1 MTKSMNDSSV
11 EQKKKSDNELE
22 NLEKLKS
29 YKELLDS
36 GVITQEDFDKKKAE
50 LLN

>member
-1 MTKSMNDSSV
+1 MIFLKEKQKSND
-11 EQKKKSDNELE
+11 ELE

-36 GVITQEDFDKKKAE
+36 GVITQKDFDDKKAQ
-50 LLN
+50 LLNL